1 MNNFST
7 SNETK
12 FDFFKKKN
20 KVTFLKMLNRIQNK
34 NEQII
39 KFL

>member
-7 SNETK
+7 SIETK
-12 FDFFKKKN
+12 ADFLKNKN